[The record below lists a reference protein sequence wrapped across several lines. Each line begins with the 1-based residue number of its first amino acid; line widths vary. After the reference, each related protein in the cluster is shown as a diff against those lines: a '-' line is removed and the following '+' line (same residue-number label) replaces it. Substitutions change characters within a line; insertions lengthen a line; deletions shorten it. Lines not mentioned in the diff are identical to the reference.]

1 MRRADELAAFTE
13 APGRITRP
21 LATPS
26 LAGAMDR
33 VRAWMEE
40 AGLATRSDPLGN
52 LAGRRGDPR
61 IVLGSHLDSVDDAG
75 RYDGILG
82 VLVGIEVAAATDVPL
97 EVVAFADEDGLRF
110 PGGSFL
116 GSRGYLGRLTRE
128 DLALRDGQGV
138 TLGEA
143 IGAAEPWP
151 GIAPAEIDA
160 YLEVHIE
167 QGPVLDAEGLPL
179 GVVTAIAG
187 QSVATVAFAGQAGHA
202 GTTPMPLRRDALT
215 AAAELVLAAEAMA
228 REEPALVATAGRLAV
243 PRGAANV
250 IPGRAEMTLDVRHA
264 SDPVRERAMA
274 QLRAAAREI
283 GERRGVAVEWEE
295 RAVPATA
302 CAPALV
308 ARVARAV
315 EAVGAPV
322 RELVS
327 GAGHD
332 AMTLATVTGVAM
344 LFVRCAGGISHH
356 PDESVDEADVALAVD
371 AAVRFVRGLA

>member
-1 MRRADELAAFTE
+1 MRRADELAAFTA

-21 LATPS
+21 LATPA

-40 AGLATRSDPLGN
+40 AGLQTRRDPLGN

-116 GSRGYLGRLTRE
+116 GSRSYLGRLTAS
-128 DLALRDGQGV
+128 DLALRDAAGV
-138 TLGEA
+138 TLAEA
-143 IGAAEPWP
+143 IGVTEPWP
-151 GIAPAEIDA
+151 GMAPAAIDA

-167 QGPVLDAEGLPL
+167 QGPVLDEEGLPL

-187 QSVATVAFAGQAGHA
+187 QSVAAVAFTGRAGHA
-202 GTTPMPLRRDALT
+202 GTTPMPLRVDALA

-228 REEPALVATAGRLAV
+228 RGEPALVATAGRLSV
-243 PRGAANV
+243 PRGAVNV
-250 IPGRAEMTLDVRHA
+250 IPGRAELTLDVRHA

-274 QLRAAAREI
+274 ALRAAAREL
-283 GERRGVAVEWEE
+283 EHRRGVAVEWEE

-302 CAPALV
+302 CDPALV

-332 AMTLATVTGVAM
+332 AMTLAAVTGVAM

-356 PDESVDEADVALAVD
+356 PEESVEEADVALAVQ
-371 AAVRFVRGLA
+371 AATHFVCST